1 MGPIFDRFTTE
12 RNYYRNFRSYGRR
25 IEIFDYLCKL
35 ETNIRKIM
43 RKPNLMCLIAL
54 LTLSSCEEDGTPATE
69 SWVIIVVFIVIFIIV
84 MIHENIKSGKV
95 NEEAKAKGDDPHS
108 YKEIGTYIGG
118 HPSVDKQKTYV
129 LARKNDQVIE
139 FWEGIMGYNG
149 EFSSSHP
156 DKIEGFEIPIEAV
169 EDIRIE
175 DKTSIEREVGAGRM
189 FLVGMYAFAWKK
201 KKKMRWHSLSS
212 NGRKASSRTKPFSP
226 SKEKDP

>member
-1 MGPIFDRFTTE
+1 
-12 RNYYRNFRSYGRR
+12 
-25 IEIFDYLCKL
+25 
-35 ETNIRKIM
+35 M

-54 LTLSSCEEDGTPATE
+54 LTLSSCEENGTPATE

-201 KKKMRWHSLSS
+201 KKKNEMAFVVIKWKKGKFENETLFAFEGKGSVT
-212 NGRKASSRTKPFSP
+212 KANTARNELIKMC
-226 SKEKDP
+226 E